1 MTEQVQQEQL
11 THPETTQTDQVDQT
25 QANGVDETQSQ
36 EPGTEQAKDE
46 PKELH
51 PAEKE
56 NKALKRRID
65 RLTRGKYE
73 GEARLRQLEA
83 ELGQYRGQA
92 AGDGQQQETQLTQ
105 QDVEQR
111 AHQMREVER
120 FNTRCNEIA
129 ADGQKQFP
137 DFFSKLDELGKE
149 AKLMEV
155 DARGQAKPTPMM
167 EAILDADDPAALIY
181 HLGENPDMAAELAE
195 LSPRQQV
202 RRLAVIELELKS
214 AAKDPKPA
222 SAAAPA
228 VTKAPPP
235 IQPNRTASGQFSKD
249 PASMSDAE
257 WWSAQRKSNA

>member
-1 MTEQVQQEQL
+1 MTEQVQQEQQ
-11 THPETTQTDQVDQT
+11 THTEVVQTDSADQV
-25 QANGVDETQSQ
+25 QANGVDETPQPA
-36 EPGTEQAKDE
+36 PGAEQAKDD

-92 AGDGQQQETQLTQ
+92 SGDGQHQETQLTER
-105 QDVEQR
+105 DVEQR

-120 FNTRCNEIA
+120 FNSRCNDVA
-129 ADGQKQFP
+129 ASGQQQFP
-137 DFFSKLDELGKE
+137 DFLSKLDELGKE
-149 AKLMEV
+149 AKLFDF
-155 DARGQAKPTPMM
+155 DARGQAKPTSMM
-167 EAILDADDPAALIY
+167 DAILDADDPAALIY
-181 HLGENPDMAAELAE
+181 HLGESPDMAAELAE
-195 LSPRQQV
+195 LTPRQQV
-202 RRLAVIELELKS
+202 RRLAVIELELKP

-235 IQPNRTASGQFSKD
+235 IQPNRSASGQFTKD
-249 PASMSDAE
+249 PEAMTDAE
-257 WWSAQRKSNA
+257 WWASQRKS

>member
-1 MTEQVQQEQL
+1 MTEQVQQEQQ
-11 THPETTQTDQVDQT
+11 THTETVQTDQVDQV
-25 QANGVDETQSQ
+25 QAGRVEETQQ
-36 EPGTEQAKDE
+36 PAQGAEVAKDE
-46 PKELH
+46 PKEVH

-92 AGDGQQQETQLTQ
+92 AGDGLRQDAPLTQ

-120 FNTRCNEIA
+120 FNTRCNEVA
-129 ADGQKQFP
+129 AAGQQQYS

-149 AKLMEV
+149 AKLMDV
-155 DARGQAKPTPMM
+155 DAHGQAKPTAMM

-181 HLGENPDMAAELAE
+181 HLGANPDVAADIAELT
-195 LSPRQQV
+195 PRQQV

-214 AAKDPKPA
+214 AVKDPKPA

-235 IQPNRTASGQFSKD
+235 IQPNRSASGQFTKD
-249 PASMSDAE
+249 PEAMTDAE
-257 WWSAQRKSNA
+257 WWASQRKS